1 MPRLVISSCGIS
13 ILANQANQEIKNLL
27 LRNANRCENE
37 IYGPE
42 KATID
47 GFLTGCQTRLKAERF
62 ASSKDLCAELNSI
75 LTYYKG
81 DISDS
86 QADIHYLIHTD
97 TYLGERA
104 AALVQAHLLQ
114 HFPSCQLQ
122 TFHKLRVNSIVDFQ
136 HGLAE
141 LIKWCEQTL
150 PSFRQKQVKV
160 VFNLSGGFKSIQG
173 WLQTLGMFYSDEIV
187 YIFESHSE
195 MLRIPRIPVAIDTA
209 AIQIFREHLAF
220 FRRLACQGTCNSS
233 DCPLDIPESFF
244 FNLDNVAE
252 LSPWANLLWENC
264 KAKIYREALYP
275 APSPQILLTEKFK
288 NAAASLSNDR
298 LTILNER
305 IDDLV
310 RYLDT
315 NQMLKRLDF
324 KALKGNPCPPSTHE
338 CDAWAD
344 QGAWRI
350 FAHFDN
356 DHRLI
361 LDNLAEGLH

>member
-1 MPRLVISSCGIS
+1 MVRANTPFVSSETGKGCLQLEWG
-13 ILANQANQEIKNLL
+13 LQE
-27 LRNANRCENE
+27 
-37 IYGPE
+37 Y
-42 KATID
+42 
-47 GFLTGCQTRLKAERF
+47 
-62 ASSKDLCAELNSI
+62 
-75 LTYYKG
+75 
-81 DISDS
+81 
-86 QADIHYLIHTD
+86 
-97 TYLGERA
+97 
-104 AALVQAHLLQ
+104 
-114 HFPSCQLQ
+114 PS
-122 TFHKLRVNSIVDFQ
+122 
-136 HGLAE
+136 
-141 LIKWCEQTL
+141 
-150 PSFRQKQVKV
+150 
-160 VFNLSGGFKSIQG
+160 
-173 WLQTLGMFYSDEIV
+173 WLQTLGMFYADEIV

-195 MLRIPRIPVAIDTA
+195 MLRIPRIPVAIDIA

-220 FRRLACQGTCNSS
+220 FPRLARQGTCNSS

-244 FNLDNVAE
+244 FYLDNVAE
-252 LSPWANLLWENC
+252 LSPWAELLWANC
-264 KAKIYREALYP
+264 KANIYREALHP
-275 APSPQILLTEKFK
+275 APMPHILLTEKFK

-356 DHRLI
+356 DRRLI